1 MGLSS
6 SSGEE
11 RREKL
16 LMFPSVL
23 LSLLHDILFN
33 LRADAEV
40 IDFITFLAFPGLFPH
55 FHPATKKHIGL
66 SPYYFEHKH
75 VALCSLLESCFDK
88 LSPAR
93 QRN

>member
-11 RREKL
+11 RGEKL
-16 LMFPSVL
+16 LMFPSAL
-23 LSLLHDILFN
+23 LSLLFFT

-55 FHPATKKHIGL
+55 FHPATKKKHLGL
-66 SPYYFEHKH
+66 SPYYFEHEH
-75 VALCSLLESCFDK
+75 VALCAGIMF
-88 LSPAR
+88 
-93 QRN
+93 